1 MNLLNDEYVKTGK
14 DLQAFYEE
22 LQNVEENTSFEKKSL
37 NSIKLLSCQDF
48 AGNETLI
55 ELDPKKPYKKNKKS
69 ISLKIMPF
77 DHKYLTTQGYDE
89 DLVKEA
95 VKSGLFIG
103 SLRKPETIVPIS
115 SHAIS
120 SMAQRAKLGGSN
132 FFKKSLTRDLSIS
145 EHFGSDTPVTIVK
158 RKENGLSK
166 VFAVMSS
173 DYSPISQKIISEL
186 VERIEKLAEE
196 ENFGKTNCRSW
207 YVSNEFTRIYLEF
220 PDMAEEF
227 FDMYMVSDVIPG
239 IMIETSDVGI
249 CAFRVKGY
257 IRQGSYITYMTEEY
271 SQIHSGMIK
280 KDEILDAARK
290 SIFPKFSLYP
300 ERLAELM
307 MINITDPSMTYEEKF
322 ARLKK
327 LCEHI
332 LKVSGIQKIIGKKRT
347 KALKEQLAE
356 NFYISA
362 SVNPG
367 EAEVNV
373 SAYDV
378 AELFISLPSRIENLN
393 QSLIDRIA
401 EATVSVYNFDFN
413 KFLRNLEKEE
423 EEIVIV

>member
-1 MNLLNDEYVKTGK
+1 MNLLNDDYVKTGV
-14 DLQAFYEE
+14 DLQEFYKE
-22 LQNVEENTSFEKKSL
+22 LKEVEESTSFEKKPL

-48 AGNETLI
+48 AGAETLI

-77 DHKYLTTQGYDE
+77 DHKYLTDQGYDE
-89 DLVKEA
+89 DLVREA

-103 SLRKPETIVPIS
+103 SLRKPETIIPIS

-120 SMAQRAKLGGSN
+120 SMAQRAKLGGTN

-145 EHFGSDTPVTIVK
+145 EHFGTNTSVTIVK
-158 RKENGLSK
+158 RKNEGLSK

-186 VERIEKLAEE
+186 VERIENLAEE
-196 ENFGKTNCRSW
+196 ENFGKTQCKNW
-207 YVSNEFTRIYLEF
+207 YISNDFTRVYLEF

-227 FDMYMVSDVIPG
+227 FDMYMVSDVVPG

-257 IRQGSYITYMTEEY
+257 IRQGSYITYIAEDY
-271 SQIHSGMIK
+271 SQIHSGTIRK
-280 KDEILDAARK
+280 NEILDAARK
-290 SIFPKFSLYP
+290 SIFPKFSYYP

-307 MINITDPSMTYEEKF
+307 MIDITDPSMTYEEKF

-327 LCEHI
+327 LCEYL
-332 LKVSGIQKIIGKKRT
+332 LKESGIQKIIGKKRT

-356 NFYISA
+356 SFYISA
-362 SVNPG
+362 SAKPG
-367 EAEVNV
+367 EPEINV

-378 AELFISLPSRIENLN
+378 AELFISLPKRIENLN
-393 QSLIDRIA
+393 VNLIDKIA
-401 EATVSVYNFDFN
+401 EATVIVYGFDFN
-413 KFLRNLEKEE
+413 KFLKTIKKEE
-423 EEIVIV
+423 EEIMLI